1 MKDGYSDSQ
10 DIIINLFQSVQKSS
24 VTDRLTDT
32 SKYGG
37 THKQRFDDDG
47 KGKGKAGRVDPKSD
61 GYVSGYK
68 HKGSYDAKGA
78 S

>member
-1 MKDGYSDSQ
+1 MSKMIANIKRWLSQ
-10 DIIINLFQSVQKSS
+10 CEIFQVVQKSS

-37 THKQRFDDDG
+37 THKQRFDDEG
-47 KGKGKAGRVDPKSD
+47 KGRGKSGRADAKGD

-68 HKGSYDAKGA
+68 HKDSYDKAH
-78 S
+78 